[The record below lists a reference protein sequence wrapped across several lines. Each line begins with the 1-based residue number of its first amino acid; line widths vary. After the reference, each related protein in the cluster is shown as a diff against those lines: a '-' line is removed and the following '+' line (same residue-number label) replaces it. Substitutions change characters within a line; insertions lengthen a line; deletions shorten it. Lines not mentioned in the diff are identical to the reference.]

1 MKLAFILNTPSQ
13 VFFYK
18 NIIYELENKGHKVL
32 LIARNYGET
41 YQLLKELKLP
51 FTFYNKYSLNA
62 ISKMIFLPIDI
73 YNIVRKLKQF
83 KPDIISGFGID
94 SALSSFFLKA
104 KSIIFTDSEP
114 TISIFEK
121 IQYLFVIYLSNIII
135 TPKCFKRDL
144 GKNHIKINSFKEL
157 AYLHP
162 KYYTPNK
169 KVLNILNLSPNEKY
183 VLIRFNKFDA
193 LHDISKRGFSTRDKI
208 NLVNKI
214 SSISKVFVSFEGE
227 CPDELIEYRLSIQN
241 RYIHDLLYYSH
252 LFIADTGTMVTEA
265 AILGTPAIIFHP
277 ALRNFGNFEE
287 LEEKYEMIWGYE
299 KNPELIV
306 KKAMPLV
313 RSSSLKQ
320 KWKIK
325 RDMLINNKIDITKY
339 FVLFF
344 EYIGNSLK

>member
-32 LIARNYGET
+32 LMARNYGET
-41 YQLLKELKLP
+41 YQLLKELNIP

-62 ISKMIFLPIDI
+62 LSKMIFLPIDI

-83 KPDIISGFGID
+83 KPDIVSGFGID

-144 GKNHIKINSFKEL
+144 GKNHIKINSYKEL

-162 KYYTPNK
+162 NVFQP
-169 KVLNILNLSPNEKY
+169 
-183 VLIRFNKFDA
+183 
-193 LHDISKRGFSTRDKI
+193 
-208 NLVNKI
+208 
-214 SSISKVFVSFEGE
+214 SISELKKYNLDQNNYIFIREIANVS
-227 CPDELIEYRLSIQN
+227 LNYRNTNSNKQTNRRYCWNKTKEILQTLHRRTKEIIQ
-241 RYIHDLLYYSH
+241 S
-252 LFIADTGTMVTEA
+252 
-265 AILGTPAIIFHP
+265 
-277 ALRNFGNFEE
+277 
-287 LEEKYEMIWGYE
+287 K
-299 KNPELIV
+299 
-306 KKAMPLV
+306 
-313 RSSSLKQ
+313 S
-320 KWKIK
+320 
-325 RDMLINNKIDITKY
+325 
-339 FVLFF
+339 
-344 EYIGNSLK
+344 